1 MDKKI
6 ITILLSKVLLIW
18 TFDALFY
25 CRVDVDKDEKLSFSE
40 IEGWIMDKTQEHF
53 DEALEENAHVF
64 KHLDPNNKGTSTC
77 IFSRAT
83 AEEAS

>member
-1 MDKKI
+1 M
-6 ITILLSKVLLIW
+6 LIW
-18 TFDALFY
+18 AFDTLFY
-25 CRVDVDKDEKLSFSE
+25 FRVDVDKDEKLSFGE

-64 KHLDPNNKGTSTC
+64 KHLDPNNKGTC

-83 AEEAS
+83 NRRAKGA